1 MEISEG
7 KFYMFWAVMSVIF
20 LKLGFD
26 AIDNSELSN
35 SVPLLAMFLFKHSLA
50 IVTCYSIV
58 VAYFSPSQI
67 YRSVNIFLISF
78 TLGVLFFVCIFGGSG
93 ACCFFPMYAVTTLYN
108 PFLIVYDSG
117 DFASETSYKWELVV
131 YAGYTVSATI
141 FACLSAFDPTNYD
154 SLGYCVYAFSL
165 YASCL
170 YQFEEKRRGESLPS
184 TDPEHDQNLTISNGT
199 NSNIMKKSL
208 EFAIG
213 LLGTVVFQNFFR
225 LNSFKQVVAFLYL
238 AVAWLANIT
247 VLSPSRDLGVFNFL
261 LGNAIVG
268 CSVSE
273 FGLRGKTWI
282 AYAASVF
289 LYCLRLKL
297 QSLSFE
303 NRAGNRKVILW

>member
-1 MEISEG
+1 
-7 KFYMFWAVMSVIF
+7 MSAIF

-35 SVPLLAMFLFKHSLA
+35 SVPHLAMLLFKHSLA
-50 IVTCYSIV
+50 FVACYSFV
-58 VAYFSPSQI
+58 VAYISPSQI
-67 YRSVNIFLISF
+67 CRSVNIFKVSF
-78 TLGVLFFVCIFGGSG
+78 AFGVIFFVYIVVGSG
-93 ACCFFPMYAVTTLYN
+93 AYSFFPMYVVATLHN
-108 PFLIVYDSG
+108 LFLIVYDSG
-117 DFASETSYKWELVV
+117 DFASEISYKWELVF
-131 YAGYTVSATI
+131 YACYTVSATS
-141 FACLSAFDPTNYD
+141 FACLLAFVPTNYE
-154 SLGYCVYAFSL
+154 SLGYCVSSFSL

-170 YQFEEKRRGESLPS
+170 YQYEEKRRGKSIPS
-184 TDPEHDQNLTISNGT
+184 TSTDTEHDQNLTISNGT
-199 NSNIMKKSL
+199 NNNRMKKSL

-247 VLSPSRDLGVFNFL
+247 VLSPSHDLGVFNFL